1 MESPLAELFHALH
14 NKNMKNLITP
24 EKAAS
29 FIPVIVSSG
38 ISILLIIFFV
48 IPQYFKSAEVKT
60 ELNSLIKKKNELKN
74 LKSQYK
80 IINRKFDKLKNEK
93 LKIKELITGTSNL
106 ETLLAELGALGR
118 KNNIE
123 FLSIVPKKVVTKVEN
138 SNDKKLKKKNNQVD
152 FKTDPLLVE
161 GIKKYLIDFTF
172 TTDFVNLLSF
182 LRDLEYQDNIILL
195 NDINL
200 SLNRKKNDKREI
212 DESRNII
219 EINMGISFYGKI

>member
-1 MESPLAELFHALH
+1 MKSANLR
-14 NKNMKNLITP
+14 KNLITP

-29 FIPVIVSSG
+29 FIPVFISSA

-106 ETLLAELGALGR
+106 ETLLAALGRLGR

-123 FLSIVPKKVVTKVEN
+123 FLSIVPKNVFIKV
-138 SNDKKLKKKNNQVD
+138 
-152 FKTDPLLVE
+152 
-161 GIKKYLIDFTF
+161 
-172 TTDFVNLLSF
+172 
-182 LRDLEYQDNIILL
+182 
-195 NDINL
+195 
-200 SLNRKKNDKREI
+200 
-212 DESRNII
+212 
-219 EINMGISFYGKI
+219 

>member
-1 MESPLAELFHALH
+1 
-14 NKNMKNLITP
+14 MKNLITP

-29 FIPVIVSSG
+29 FIPVFISSG

-106 ETLLAELGALGR
+106 ETLLAELGDLGR

-152 FKTDPLLVE
+152 FKNDPLLVE

-182 LRDLEYQDNIILL
+182 LRELEYQDNIILL

-200 SLNRKKNDKREI
+200 SLNRKKKDDREI